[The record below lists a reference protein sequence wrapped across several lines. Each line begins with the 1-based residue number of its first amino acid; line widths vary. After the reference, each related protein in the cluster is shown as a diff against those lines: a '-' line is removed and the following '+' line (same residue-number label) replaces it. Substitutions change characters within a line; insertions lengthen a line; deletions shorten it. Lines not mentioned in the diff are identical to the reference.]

1 MEVELVGIQINNFCF
16 IDDMDF
22 DSATITATFQA
33 DEGGNARTDLPVP
46 IPIFDDDI
54 DEANDQFF
62 IAHLVVVRAVN
73 PALITLEQTA
83 SRCRIIDND
92 RE

>member
-1 MEVELVGIQINNFCF
+1 
-16 IDDMDF
+16 MDF
-22 DSATITATFQA
+22 DSAAITATFLA
-33 DEGGNARTDLPVP
+33 DEGGNVITDLDVP

-62 IAHLVVVRAVN
+62 IAHLVVVSAVN
-73 PALITLEQTA
+73 PALITLDQMA